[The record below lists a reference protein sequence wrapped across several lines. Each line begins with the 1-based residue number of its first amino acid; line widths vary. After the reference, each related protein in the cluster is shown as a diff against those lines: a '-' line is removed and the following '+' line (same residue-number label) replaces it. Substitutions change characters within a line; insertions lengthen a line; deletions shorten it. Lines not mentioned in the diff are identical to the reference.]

1 MEKLKNLL
9 EEFGRWEELSIYVER
24 IEAHIESDFSN
35 SLENAKALL
44 ESIGKEICEIRGI
57 ELNPNSSINSVLKMA
72 FMSLG
77 YSNTGLVNQI
87 SSALATIG
95 QQVGNL
101 RNEIGATSHGRS
113 LEEIRERNNKVND
126 LTKEFLIDSV
136 EIVSAFLIR
145 SIENEDPRIP
155 ATTLMGTLNYAS
167 CEDFNESWDESFG
180 EFSMGDY
187 SYLASE
193 ILFHVDNQ
201 AYATEYNGFK
211 ELEENNTMKIIALR
225 GKGNVG
231 KTSTIRNLHDI
242 MLNDGFIQE
251 PDGFGGRTDIYDI
264 LVKNDV
270 LIGITSSGDTE
281 DVLNSRLE
289 MFNERGC
296 EIVICACRTRGGT
309 NDILDEYSDDI
320 NFIEKKIAEDET
332 QEEELNLEDAELLLQ
347 TVNDLV

>member
-9 EEFGRWEELSIYVER
+9 QEYGRWQGLSIYVER
-24 IEAHIESDFSN
+24 IEAHIESDFSH

-44 ESIGKEICEIRGI
+44 ESIGKEICKIRGA
-57 ELNPNSSINSVLKMA
+57 ELNSTASINSILRNA
-72 FMSLG
+72 FSSLG
-77 YSNTGLVNQI
+77 YTNSDLVNQI

-113 LEEIRERNNKVND
+113 LEEIRERNNKVD
-126 LTKEFLIDSV
+126 ALTKEFLIDSV

-145 SIENEDPRIP
+145 SIENENPRIP
-155 ATTLMGTLNYAS
+155 STTLMGTLEYTS

-187 SYLASE
+187 SYPASE
-193 ILFHVDNQ
+193 VLFHVDNQ

-211 ELEENNTMKIIALR
+211 ETLGDNTMKIIALR
-225 GKGNVG
+225 GKSNIG
-231 KTSTIRNLHDI
+231 KTTTIRNLYDI
-242 MLNDGFIQE
+242 MLSDGFAQE
-251 PDGFGGRTDIYDI
+251 PGSFGGRTDIYDI
-264 LVKNDV
+264 VTKNNV

-289 MFNERGC
+289 MFNERECG
-296 EIVICACRTRGGT
+296 IVICACRTRGGT
-309 NDILDEYSDDI
+309 NEILDEYSDDI
-320 NFIEKKIAEDET
+320 NFIEKKIAEDGT
-332 QEEELNLEDAELLLQ
+332 QEELNREDAELLLE
-347 TVNDLV
+347 TVNELV